1 MYIDELSKVACYK
14 KSSKI
19 DILIQTERNN
29 SVQTSTLNLF
39 ASTCWHFYF
48 FKYRYRPR
56 TISKEKGCSKSSF
69 GSIQNSYPKATI
81 KGYSKETDNEKVVYE
96 VESIERKKHR
106 NISYTS
112 DGRVVT
118 IEESIAYAASKNMLF
133 I

>member
-1 MYIDELSKVACYK
+1 MNYRKSLVIKNLQKLIYSYK
-14 KSSKI
+14 QKGI
-19 DILIQTERNN
+19 ILYKRALLTYLLLLVGIFIFLNIGIAQER
-29 SVQTSTLNLF
+29 SLKKRDVPKAVLE
-39 ASTCWHFYF
+39 A
-48 FKYRYRPR
+48 FK
-56 TISKEKGCSKSSF
+56 
-69 GSIQNSYPKATI
+69 NSYPKATI
-81 KGYSKETDNEKVVYE
+81 KGYSKETDNGKVVYE